1 MTSTHQ
7 NPAAAGL
14 RSTAKQ
20 PRTIAVFGAG
30 GHTARFVV
38 EELLKRG
45 WMPILSGRDA
55 TTLNARWAGY
65 GKLETRVASVEDPA
79 SLDRALAG
87 AVAVINCA
95 GPFLDTA
102 APVIEAAL
110 RAGIHYLD
118 LAAEQTPVL
127 ATFEHFAEPARAAG
141 VVVVP
146 AMAFY
151 GGLADLL
158 ATAAMGDWTS
168 ADDVR
173 IAIALDS
180 WRPTRGTRLTGQ
192 RNTFQR
198 MVYANH
204 RLMPL
209 ADPPPTLAWQFPAP
223 FGTQEVVAV
232 PLSEIITI
240 SRHLRTAEVHSYMN
254 LEPLKDLRDPAT
266 GPPTAADESG
276 RSAQVFVAD
285 VVVRKGDEE
294 RRAVARGRDIYAVT
308 APLVVEAVTRIV
320 DAPVIAAGV
329 MAPGELFDA
338 RDFLASLS
346 PDHLAVDI
354 S

>member
-1 MTSTHQ
+1 MTSRK
-7 NPAAAGL
+7 P
-14 RSTAKQ
+14 STGQQ

-38 EELLKRG
+38 KELLKRG
-45 WMPILSGRDA
+45 WTPILSGRDA
-55 TTLNARWAGY
+55 STLKTEWDGY
-65 GKLETRVASVEDPA
+65 GELETRVASVEDPV

-87 AVAVINCA
+87 ALAVINCA

-110 RAGIHYLD
+110 RAGIHYFD
-118 LAAEQTPVL
+118 LAAEQASVL
-127 ATFEHFAEPARAAG
+127 ATFEHFAGPARAAD
-141 VVVVP
+141 VLVVP

-151 GGLADLL
+151 GGLTDLL
-158 ATAAMGDWTS
+158 ATVAMGDWTS
-168 ADDVR
+168 ADDIR

-180 WRPTRGTRLTGQ
+180 WHPTRGTRLTGE

-198 MVYANH
+198 VVYANH
-204 RLMPL
+204 RLVPL
-209 ADPPPTLAWQFPAP
+209 ADPPPTLAWPFPAS

-240 SRHLRTAEVHSYMN
+240 SRHLHAAEIHSYMN
-254 LEPLKDLRDPAT
+254 LEPLKDLRDPNT
-266 GPPTAADESG
+266 KPPTAADESG
-276 RSAQVFVAD
+276 RSAQVFMAD
-285 VVVRKGDEE
+285 VIVRKDGKQ
-294 RRAVARGRDIYAVT
+294 RRAMASGRDIYAVT
-308 APLVVEAVTRIV
+308 APLVVEAVTRV
-320 DAPVIAAGV
+320 VGAPTPAAGA

-346 PDHLAVDI
+346 PDHLVVDI